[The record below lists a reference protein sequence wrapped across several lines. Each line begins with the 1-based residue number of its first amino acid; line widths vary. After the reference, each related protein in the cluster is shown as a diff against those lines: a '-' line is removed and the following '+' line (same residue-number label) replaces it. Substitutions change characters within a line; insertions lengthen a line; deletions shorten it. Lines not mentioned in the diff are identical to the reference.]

1 MKANELRIG
10 NWVYNDFTRED
21 IEVYPMMIHRLSKI
35 EGEHHIK
42 PIPLTEEW
50 LIKFGFEKDVLSL
63 FNIEILKDKDPTSAI
78 IICLEDGLCEITRNS
93 RFGTTISMK
102 YVHQLQN
109 LYFAL
114 TGEELEIKD

>member
-1 MKANELRIG
+1 MRSNELRIG

-42 PIPLTEEW
+42 PIPLTEDW
-50 LIKFGFEKDVLSL
+50 LIKFGFQSDNLLDEDRTPILTIDCGEHVIDFIVGYYDECEVDDLSTPCKHL
-63 FNIEILKDKDPTSAI
+63 
-78 IICLEDGLCEITRNS
+78 
-93 RFGTTISMK
+93 
-102 YVHQLQN
+102 HQLQN

-114 TGEELEIKD
+114 TGEEITIKE